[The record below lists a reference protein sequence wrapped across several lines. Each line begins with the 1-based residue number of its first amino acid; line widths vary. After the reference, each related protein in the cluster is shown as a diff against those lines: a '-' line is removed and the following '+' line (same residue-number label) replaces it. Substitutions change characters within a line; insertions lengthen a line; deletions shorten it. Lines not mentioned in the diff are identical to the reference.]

1 MRKCQKFCSLQV
13 LYILALSVIAR
24 SEVTLS
30 WLPEM
35 THAATIFHSKW
46 QVQSSSVTQSC
57 LTLCDSMDCSTPG
70 LPVHHQPLEFTQTH
84 LYRVG
89 DAIQPSYPLLSPSP
103 PAFNLSQ
110 HQGLF
115 QRVSSLHQ
123 VVKGLESQATS
134 SFCDDPHPVYGV
146 CFSLNKSTSP
156 VSLSLTE
163 FFLWWDNQ
171 NPRTWASV
179 SPDTR

>member
-1 MRKCQKFCSLQV
+1 MSVSIFQFIPHSLSPLV
-13 LYILALSVIAR
+13 AVFVFS
-24 SEVTLS
+24 VTLFLVCKYVYLYHYFQFS
-30 WLPEM
+30 CHSVVSDSLRPHELQ
-35 THAATIFHSKW
+35 HARPPCPSPTPGVHSNLGPSSRW
-46 QVQSSSVTQSC
+46 CHPAISSSVVPFS
-57 LTLCDSMDCSTPG
+57 ST
-70 LPVHHQPLEFTQTH
+70 
-84 LYRVG
+84 
-89 DAIQPSYPLLSPSP
+89 
-103 PAFNLSQ
+103 FNLSQ

-123 VVKGLESQATS
+123 VVKGLESQAAS